1 MTQIVEVDV
10 CEVRELDY
18 GMITQESINIQ
29 VLKKRNY
36 KINGLRFY
44 YTLLNIYKIVFYYRL

>member
-18 GMITQESINIQ
+18 GMITQESLNIQ

>member
-18 GMITQESINIQ
+18 GMIIQESINIQ

>member
-10 CEVRELDY
+10 SEVRELDY